1 MNKKYFTLIFLLFLT
16 SDRIFSDTFNTITDA
31 GTGYGGTWS
40 NAEEQFT
47 RSDGQGLK
55 LTWDSDEVF
64 IEVSGNNEH
73 FIYFSG
79 SSGTTTGKNWDIAPT
94 LPFNAQYVIILQPW
108 DGGQNVGYEWNSS
121 DWNTAISVDYIAHH
135 NSDKAKTVKINTSA
149 LGSQSSIKWCA
160 FAKSAGNGN
169 WVGGYVP
176 SDASSSGNP
185 ASTDSEVLTK
195 YYEYSS
201 SVWLQA
207 SKNPNGSDYSL
218 PVELTLFSADPTRDG
233 NILLQWETASEID
246 NLGFILERKT
256 DIEHWF
262 EIANYIT
269 HPELQGQGSVS
280 YSTRYQYTD
289 ESAIGGSHYDYRL
302 ADVDISGNKTYHD
315 LEVLGVNPFSNILDG
330 FHLNSIYPNPFNPEA
345 TIQFSMGEASFIS
358 IFVYDMKGRLV
369 NTLANEVFSIGT
381 HSIKWDGL
389 TKYNEN
395 IPSGIYF
402 INFQLPDRNFT
413 QKISFIK

>member
-1 MNKKYFTLIFLLFLT
+1 MISKHLTIFILLLSIAGKMFAAT
-16 SDRIFSDTFNTITDA
+16 HNTITDA
-31 GTGYGGTWS
+31 GTGYGGTWD
-40 NAEEQFT
+40 NTNEQFT

-79 SSGTTTGKNWDIAPT
+79 SSGTTTGKNWNIAPT
-94 LPFNAQYVIILQPW
+94 LPFDAQYVAVIEPW
-108 DGGQNVGYEWNSS
+108 DGGTNQGYRWDGSN
-121 DWNTAISVDYIAHH
+121 WNTTFSVQYIAHH
-135 NSDKAKTVKINTSA
+135 NTDKSKTVKIDTDE
-149 LGSQSSIKWCA
+149 LGDQSSIKWCA
-160 FAKSAGNGN
+160 YAKSDGNGN

-176 SDASSSGNP
+176 DDASSAGDP

-218 PVELTLFSADPTRDG
+218 PVELTSFSADPTRDG

-262 EIANYIT
+262 EIANYVT

-289 ESAIGGSHYDYRL
+289 ESATGGNHYDYRL
-302 ADVDISGNKTYHD
+302 ADVDIFGSKTYHD

-358 IFVYDMKGRLV
+358 IVVYDMKGRLV
-369 NTLANEVFSIGT
+369 NTLANEVFPTGI
-381 HSIKWDGL
+381 HSIKWNGL
-389 TKYNEN
+389 MANNEN
-395 IPSGIYF
+395 IPNGIYF
-402 INFQLPDRNFT
+402 INFQLSDRNFT
-413 QKISFIK
+413 RKISYIK